1 MNIFGTNNKI
11 PPVVLSIGGSL
22 VVPNGGVDTDF
33 LAKLNTFIRK
43 HVRDGKRFFL
53 VIGGGK
59 LARTYRD
66 AGKEV
71 VGSMTIEDLD
81 WLGIH
86 ATRMNAHLLRTIF
99 QDIAHPRIIENYDH
113 KLSDWNEAVV
123 IGAGWKPGWSTDY
136 DAVVLARDYGATL
149 MVNLSNVDW
158 IYDCDPKKFKNAKK
172 IKEITWAKL
181 PAIVGT
187 TWTPGLNAPFDPI
200 AGQLAAKNDL
210 TVIVTNGSNFAN
222 LEKIITGQEGFDGTV
237 IHP

>member
-1 MNIFGTNNKI
+1 MSIFGNANQERPI
-11 PPVVLSIGGSL
+11 VLSIGGSL
-22 VVPNGGVDTDF
+22 LVPGGVDTEF
-33 LAKLNTFIRK
+33 LSKLNTFIRK
-43 HVRDGKRFFL
+43 HVREGKRFFL
-53 VIGGGK
+53 VIGGGR

-71 VGSMTIEDLD
+71 VGSMTMDDLD

-86 ATRMNAHLLRTIF
+86 ATRLNAHLVRTIF

-113 KLSDWNEAVV
+113 KLSDAKESVV

-136 DAVVLARDYGATL
+136 CAVVLAHEYGGKL
-149 MVNLSNVDW
+149 LVNMSNVDW
-158 IYDCDPKKFKNAKK
+158 IYDCDPKKFKDAK
-172 IKEITWAKL
+172 ILKEITWAKL

-200 AGQLAAKNDL
+200 AGQLAAKHEL
-210 TVIVTNGSNFAN
+210 TVIVANGSNFAN
-222 LEKIITGQEGFDGTV
+222 LEKIVTGQDGFDGTV